1 MYYQEPSED
10 LNLLQKILKGYD
22 EKRKMGGYQPAAANT
37 KNLLEL
43 TREIMGQTDE
53 QNFINQQLLQEELML
68 RRGYQKV
75 IDPDLFNY
83 NQY

>member
-22 EKRKMGGYQPAAANT
+22 DKRKMGGYQPAVANA
-37 KNLLEL
+37 KDLLDL

-53 QNFINQQLLQEELML
+53 QKLVNQQLLEEELRM
-68 RRGYQKV
+68 RRGYQ
-75 IDPDLFNY
+75 
-83 NQY
+83 

>member
-22 EKRKMGGYQPAAANT
+22 EKRKMGGYQPAVANA
-37 KNLLEL
+37 KDLLDL

-53 QNFINQQLLQEELML
+53 QKLINQQLLEEELRM
-68 RRGYQKV
+68 RRGYQ
-75 IDPDLFNY
+75 
-83 NQY
+83 

>member
-22 EKRKMGGYQPAAANT
+22 EKRKMGGYQPAVANA
-37 KNLLEL
+37 KDLLDL

-53 QNFINQQLLQEELML
+53 QKVINQQLIEAELRMK
-68 RRGYQKV
+68 RGY
-75 IDPDLFNY
+75 
-83 NQY
+83 

>member
-22 EKRKMGGYQPAAANT
+22 EKRKMGGYQPAVGNA
-37 KNLLEL
+37 KDLLDL

-53 QNFINQQLLQEELML
+53 QKIINQQILAAEQEL
-68 RRGYQKV
+68 RSRYR
-75 IDPDLFNY
+75 
-83 NQY
+83 

>member
-22 EKRKMGGYQPAAANT
+22 DKRKMGGYQPAVANA
-37 KNLLEL
+37 KDLLDL

-53 QNFINQQLLQEELML
+53 QKLINQQLIEEELRI
-68 RRGYQKV
+68 RRGYQ
-75 IDPDLFNY
+75 
-83 NQY
+83 